1 MTRARLLLIPSI
13 AIAVSHGCGQR
24 PTDAAEDFMAAGMFE
39 QAAALLE
46 QEVLD
51 SPTNAEAHLLLG
63 LTNLSM
69 GYSRSAEGNFQSAVR
84 LDPALGERI
93 GERLLDLAQRTADPG
108 PGTRR
113 LLDTAIRYDPSLRD
127 RVVDLM
133 LTEADSLARV
143 GNLDE
148 SQDIV
153 AFAASI
159 EPNAA
164 VAGVDILIGAFKE
177 FGQVSTLSQSRRLV
191 QSVLSLDRS
200 AANPMG
206 EVLMD
211 FAMDARDI
219 GESMR
224 WVEIL
229 LEHSLESSVASSL
242 RSFLVDAANRN
253 IASRTEFVD
262 VMDVLES
269 TYPDMPQ
276 ANTPVENYIYGM
288 HLWFAGNRHG
298 ALDFLRRVPGEQR
311 HQLGIEFVDTEV
323 PVGRYPVQRS
333 VAGDFGWG
341 SFTLFVDAV
350 EFRVDRSMLVKLRV
364 TNHTERRQHFVFFGV
379 QGEEKRVR
387 YADASDV
394 RRAFEGADDER
405 FYVLDDFGNR
415 CSSQPPHFVGASNR
429 EEFNSSNDAVI
440 LEPGQTIEDDIVF
453 PCRFDT
459 KGVTVVSFVSPR
471 HNGHQWKIM
480 IDDIDIRTPTFRPM
494 TPAQDGNRR

>member
-127 RVVDLM
+127 RV
-133 LTEADSLARV
+133 
-143 GNLDE
+143 
-148 SQDIV
+148 
-153 AFAASI
+153 
-159 EPNAA
+159 
-164 VAGVDILIGAFKE
+164 
-177 FGQVSTLSQSRRLV
+177 
-191 QSVLSLDRS
+191 
-200 AANPMG
+200 G

-229 LEHSLESSVASSL
+229 LEHSLQSSVASSL